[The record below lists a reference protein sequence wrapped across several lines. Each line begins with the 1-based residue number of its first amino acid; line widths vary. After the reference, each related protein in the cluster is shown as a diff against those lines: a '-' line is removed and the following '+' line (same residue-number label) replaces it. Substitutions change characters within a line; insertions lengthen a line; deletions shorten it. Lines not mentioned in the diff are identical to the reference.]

1 MKRKTLRFLCA
12 LAAVI
17 MIMTAVTSCARKL
30 RINPATTK
38 IRDKKSGIEYSFVS
52 SNYLPRA
59 VSDEKYAV
67 FVQNKVKVNYF
78 TVEGLS
84 PDEWLYSE
92 LGELIYSGDAGA
104 LPDISGFHA
113 ESVIVA
119 YNTDLNFT
127 LAEINTLDETE
138 KIVEKFV
145 NGEPAHPTYYD
156 HDTYKL
162 LFSSP
167 DYPYLYYQLWLI
179 VTSDGTY
186 IFDRFTQKYV
196 EAGELFKDV
205 VPDYSY
211 EDYD

>member
-12 LAAVI
+12 L
-17 MIMTAVTSCARKL
+17 TAVLTLLAAASCARKL
-30 RINPATTK
+30 KINPSTTK
-38 IRDKKSGIEYSFVS
+38 IRDQKSGIEYGFVS

-59 VSDEKYAV
+59 VSEEKYAV

-78 TVEGLS
+78 TIEGLS

-92 LGELIYSGDAGA
+92 LGELIYSGETGS
-104 LPDISGFHA
+104 LPDISGFNPD
-113 ESVIVA
+113 SVIVA

-127 LAEINTLDETE
+127 LAEISTLEETE
-138 KIVEKFV
+138 KIVDRFV
-145 NGEPAHPTYYD
+145 NGEPSHPTYYD

-167 DYPYLYYQLWLI
+167 DYPYLYYQLWLV

-196 EAGELFKDV
+196 EAGDLFSDV
-205 VPDYSY
+205 VPAYSY

>member
-1 MKRKTLRFLCA
+1 MKRKLL
-12 LAAVI
+12 
-17 MIMTAVTSCARKL
+17 TAVCVLLASAAALSLFGCGRQLKIDTRSAAIYDTKS
-30 RINPATTK
+30 K
-38 IRDKKSGIEYSFVS
+38 IRYDYVS
-52 SNYLPRA
+52 ANYLPKSVA
-59 VSDEKYAV
+59 EEKYAT
-67 FVQNKVKVNYF
+67 FVQNSVKVDYYE
-78 TVEGLS
+78 VEGLS

-92 LGELIYSGDAGA
+92 LGELIYSGDAGS
-104 LPDISGFHA
+104 LPDISGFHPD
-113 ESVIVA
+113 SVIVA

-127 LAEINTLDETE
+127 LAEINTLEQTE
-138 KIVEKFV
+138 KIVERFV

-162 LFSSP
+162 LFLSP
-167 DYPYLYYQLWLI
+167 DYQYLYYQLWLI

-196 EAGELFKDV
+196 EAGDLFSDV